1 MKGRHISHSN
11 WRTVPH
17 SEGMRVAVVII
28 IIMITVISVVLSGSP
43 ADISGRFT
51 VLDGRR
57 EVEGDF
63 RLTPGQ

>member
-1 MKGRHISHSN
+1 
-11 WRTVPH
+11 
-17 SEGMRVAVVII
+17 MRSAVVII
-28 IIMITVISVVLSGSP
+28 IIIITVINIVLSGSP

-51 VLDGRR
+51 VLDGRQ

>member
-1 MKGRHISHSN
+1 
-11 WRTVPH
+11 
-17 SEGMRVAVVII
+17 MRSAGVVII
-28 IIMITVISVVLSGSP
+28 IIITVISVVLSGSP